1 MLPEPLYSGIWK
13 VLLRLGVLLQT
24 QLGEG
29 IKEFM
34 ECCESELREVS
45 SHGFMLLWPYK

>member
-13 VLLRLGVLLQT
+13 ALLPLRVLRQT
-24 QLGEG
+24 RLGEG

-34 ECCESELREVS
+34 ECCECELREVRS
-45 SHGFMLLWPYK
+45 PGFMLLWPYK